1 MIDKSQE
8 SKFVN
13 KIKTALDDSVDN
25 LDAGVSS
32 RLNQAR
38 QGALEAGTQRWWS
51 GIVSFRNAAAAAA
64 VVLVLL
70 ASTVLYF
77 RHPSGPELY
86 TDIADVEILVTG
98 ESPDFYMELEFYT
111 WLAEEAENAG

>member
-8 SKFVN
+8 TKFVN
-13 KIKTALDDSVDN
+13 KIKTTLDDSVEN
-25 LDAGVSS
+25 LDAGVRS

-38 QGALEAGTQRWWS
+38 QGALEAGRQSRWS
-51 GIVSFRNAAAAAA
+51 GLISFRYAAAATAA
-64 VVLVLL
+64 VLVLL

-86 TDIADVEILVTG
+86 SDIADVEILVTG
-98 ESPDFYMELEFYT
+98 ETPDFYMELDFYT
-111 WLAEEAENAG
+111 WLAEEVENAG

>member
-8 SKFVN
+8 SKFVK

-25 LDAGVSS
+25 LDAGVRS

-38 QGALEAGTQRWWS
+38 QGALEAGTQRRWPEFF
-51 GIVSFRNAAAAAA
+51 SFRYAAAATA

-70 ASTVLYF
+70 ASTVLYY

-86 TDIADVEILVTG
+86 SDIADVEILVTG
-98 ESPDFYMELEFYT
+98 ETPDFYMELAFCR
-111 WLAEEAENAG
+111 